1 MRCYDP
7 RMGGVGPGY
16 APDPG
21 SIVVAESRSQMAILF
36 GFLVAVFAVALI
48 RGEIGAGTTAGRVAA
63 AVFCVVLIA
72 VVARGWIATARRPVR
87 LEITRDAIRLVQRNG
102 QVSELSRQSGDELRF
117 VKRHAGPLSRIWILG
132 LTIVGTATFID
143 LTIFFSR
150 GEVRKACRAQGWR
163 LDN

>member
-7 RMGGVGPGY
+7 RMGGVGPGH

-48 RGEIGAGTTAGRVAA
+48 RGEIGAATTAGRVAA

-102 QVSELSRQSGDELRF
+102 QVSELSGQSGDELRF